1 MRNKGIIL
9 FCIILL
15 ASFLRL
21 YKLGVVPASPD
32 WDEASLGYNA
42 YSILKTGRDEYGTY
56 LPLSIRSF
64 GDYKPP
70 LYTYLSV
77 PIIAVFGL
85 DVFSVRLLSAICGI
99 VSVVGTFYLVKI
111 LYSKKEKTNES
122 AKNDQYPI
130 IALLSATLMAISP
143 WNLQFSR
150 AAFEANLGVMLNIW
164 GVYFF
169 IRGLRNNLF
178 YCISSIIFSLAL
190 WAYHSERVFVP
201 ILIFGLVY
209 FFRKEIRFDINKKPV
224 FVSITIFIIGL
235 LLLVYSFAGGGLS
248 RLQGTSIL
256 SNQVDLLKKSVSRI
270 SYDVSRNDYI
280 GSLFDNRRIVLVK
293 TLADGYIS
301 HFSLKWLFL
310 TGDNAR
316 HHAPD
321 MGLLY
326 FVELPFFLIGLVSIG
341 KKKDIASR
349 VLMFWLLIS
358 PIAAAPTTG
367 VPHAIRSMV
376 FLPVVHILTAIGLL
390 QFVSYVQKISIKQ
403 PGTYKTILLS
413 VFILFSCNIFYY
425 FSMYY
430 DRMDKDYSSYWQYGY
445 KEAVEYSQ
453 THYQQYNKIIISTNL
468 EQPYIFFLFY
478 TKYNPLKYQK
488 NLSTDLRVS
497 DKNTIGFDKY
507 EFRKIDWR
515 NEIKDGTVLYIGIP
529 GEIPFRPGSIKY
541 LDGKPSIAIADRE

>member
-326 FVELPFFLIGLVSIG
+326 FVELPFFPYRFGIDREKEGYCQQGFNVLVV
-341 KKKDIASR
+341 DISDCR
-349 VLMFWLLIS
+349 CS
-358 PIAAAPTTG
+358 NYRG
-367 VPHAIRSMV
+367 S
-376 FLPVVHILTAIGLL
+376 
-390 QFVSYVQKISIKQ
+390 
-403 PGTYKTILLS
+403 
-413 VFILFSCNIFYY
+413 SCNPFDG
-425 FSMYY
+425 FFTG
-430 DRMDKDYSSYWQYGY
+430 SSYLDCNRIITICFLCP
-445 KEAVEYSQ
+445 E
-453 THYQQYNKIIISTNL
+453 NKH
-468 EQPYIFFLFY
+468 
-478 TKYNPLKYQK
+478 
-488 NLSTDLRVS
+488 
-497 DKNTIGFDKY
+497 
-507 EFRKIDWR
+507 
-515 NEIKDGTVLYIGIP
+515 
-529 GEIPFRPGSIKY
+529 
-541 LDGKPSIAIADRE
+541 